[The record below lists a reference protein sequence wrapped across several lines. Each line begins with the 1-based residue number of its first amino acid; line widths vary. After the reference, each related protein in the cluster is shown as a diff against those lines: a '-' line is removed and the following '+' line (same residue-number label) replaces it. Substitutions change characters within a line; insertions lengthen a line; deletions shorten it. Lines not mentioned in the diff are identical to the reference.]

1 MSLFT
6 TSPIFNFGK
15 KGEFNNSKV
24 LSDWAKEVKD
34 SITSVYGLLSDKS
47 TRKSLL
53 KQLLFGNEEQRNIKI
68 PKLLD
73 ATEVSQKLTKLK
85 QSGLSLADFMKDESI
100 DATSAMGQAF
110 LKASEDVDIMN
121 LSVDKLMETN
131 KQYVK
136 DQTRISKSFSAQGLF
151 GLGKTA
157 LKTLGGA
164 FLNVGASL
172 AIEAGISA
180 AATAIYNWVHAAEIA
195 IEKGQEAR
203 NTISEVYSAMNERK
217 TSINQLATEATGETY
232 ETSTESVEAL
242 AKKYAELARGVN
254 SRTNENVSLST
265 DDYELYLSISNQLA
279 GVLPGLV
286 SGLDSI
292 FDNPIHRTA

>member
-1 MSLFT
+1 MSPFT

-15 KGEFNNSKV
+15 KGEFNTSKV

-68 PKLLD
+68 PELLD

-203 NTISEVYSAMNERK
+203 NTILEVYSAMNERK

-265 DDYELYLSISNQLA
+265 DEYELYLSISNQLA

>member
-73 ATEVSQKLTKLK
+73 ATEVSKNLTALK
-85 QSGLSLADFMKDESI
+85 QSSLSLVDFMEQEGI
-100 DATSAMGQAF
+100 DTTSAMGQAF

-121 LSVDKLMETN
+121 LSVDKLMDTN

-136 DQTRISKSFSAQGLF
+136 EQTRISKSFSAQGLF
-151 GLGKTA
+151 GLGKSA

-242 AKKYAELARGVN
+242 AKKYAELAKGVN

>member
-73 ATEVSQKLTKLK
+73 ATEVSKNLTALK
-85 QSGLSLADFMKDESI
+85 QSSLSLVDFMENEGI

-121 LSVDKLMETN
+121 LSVDKLMDTN

-151 GLGKTA
+151 GLGKSA

-203 NTISEVYSAMNERK
+203 NVISEVYSAMNERK

-242 AKKYAELARGVN
+242 AKKYAELAKGIN